1 MQSINQCTCD
11 LDEQNAELPVES
23 FRLRISLLRALSPSR
38 AVLSEQPRKSCSTA
52 AMAGVWPERPR
63 TPLEE
68 VPSSQWP
75 GQAPAG
81 EPAFDGGEAACTDSI
96 KASARLA
103 CKWEQHTL
111 HCRVN

>member
-1 MQSINQCTCD
+1 MCTCD
-11 LDEQNAELPVES
+11 LDEQNAELPAES
-23 FRLRISLLRALSPSR
+23 LRSLSGLLCAFSPSR
-38 AVLSEQPRKSCSTA
+38 AVLSEQPRESCSTA

-75 GQAPAG
+75 GQAPVG

-96 KASARLA
+96 KASARLTCSCEPA
-103 CKWEQHTL
+103 HVAMQT
-111 HCRVN
+111 

>member
-1 MQSINQCTCD
+1 
-11 LDEQNAELPVES
+11 
-23 FRLRISLLRALSPSR
+23 
-38 AVLSEQPRKSCSTA
+38 
-52 AMAGVWPERPR
+52 MAGVWPERPR

-75 GQAPAG
+75 GQAPMG

-103 CKWEQHTL
+103 CDCKPA
-111 HCRVN
+111 RVAKQS